1 MNTSNKPIN
10 DSEEFC
16 SSNEWLIVD
25 YSAIGKDH
33 SKHNI
38 PCQDHRYVQRIN
50 PQWGVAVCCDGAG
63 SAEKSDI
70 GSRFVAER
78 TANVLTLAVE
88 KEQWLI
94 HNHLPTQE
102 VWRTISRQA
111 LYQVYSDLESFAQ
124 INNLELKLLA
134 STVIA
139 VIYSPIG
146 LLVTHIGDGRAAYCN
161 HTAQWTAIITPFK
174 GEEANMTV
182 FITSSIWHD
191 PDKYIESRVIDD
203 KPLGFALLS
212 DGCENFAFL
221 THVNTSKTA
230 DQIKIEDI
238 NLPFQGFYHPIV
250 KHLKAKHLTLSHEEI
265 QAEWATILESGTEK
279 IKETTDDKTMILGL
293 WI

>member
-250 KHLKAKHLTLSHEEI
+250 KHLKAKHLTLYHEEI

>member
-1 MNTSNKPIN
+1 MDSSDQPIN
-10 DSEEFC
+10 TSEEFC

-33 SKHNI
+33 SKHDI
-38 PCQDHRYVQRIN
+38 PCQDNRYIQRID

-63 SAEKSDI
+63 SAEKSDV
-70 GSRFVAER
+70 GSKFVAEQ
-78 TANVLTLAVE
+78 TANVLALTIE
-88 KEQWLI
+88 KEQWLTK
-94 HNHLPTQE
+94 NRLPAQE
-102 VWRTISRQA
+102 EWNSISRQA
-111 LYQVYSDLESFAQ
+111 LYQVFRDLESFAQ
-124 INNLELKLLA
+124 VNNLELKLLA
-134 STVIA
+134 CTVIA

-161 HTAQWTAIITPFK
+161 HEGQWTAIIIPFK

-203 KPLGFALLS
+203 KPFGFTLLS

-221 THVNTSKTA
+221 THVNTSKTT

-250 KHLKAKHLTLSHEEI
+250 KHLKAIHLTLSHEAI
-265 QAEWATILESGTEK
+265 QAEWASMLESGTEK
-279 IKETTDDKTMILGL
+279 IKETIDDKTMILGL
-293 WI
+293 LV

>member
-1 MNTSNKPIN
+1 MDTSDQPVNV
-10 DSEEFC
+10 SEVFC

-33 SKHNI
+33 SKHSI
-38 PCQDHRYVQRIN
+38 PCQDSRYIQRID

-63 SAEKSDI
+63 SAEKSDL
-70 GSRFVAER
+70 GSQFVAER
-78 TANVLTLAVE
+78 TAKVLTLTIE
-88 KEQWLI
+88 KEQWLA
-94 HNHLPTQE
+94 NNFLPAQE
-102 VWRTISRQA
+102 EWNTISQQA
-111 LYQVYSDLESFAQ
+111 LYQVYRDLESFANASNME
-124 INNLELKLLA
+124 IKLLA
-134 STVIA
+134 CTVIA

-161 HTAQWTAIITPFK
+161 NEGEWTAIITPFK

-191 PDKYIESRVIDD
+191 PDKFIESRVIED
-203 KPLGFALLS
+203 KPFGFTLLS

-250 KHLKAKHLTLSHEEI
+250 KYLKSIYITLSHEEI
-265 QAEWATILESGTEK
+265 QTEWATLLESGTQK
-279 IKETTDDKTMILGL
+279 IKETMDDKTMILGL
-293 WI
+293 LV

>member
-1 MNTSNKPIN
+1 MDTSDKPIHA
-10 DSEEFC
+10 SENLC
-16 SSNEWLIVD
+16 SSNEWLIVH

-33 SKHNI
+33 RKHNK
-38 PCQDHRYVQRIN
+38 PCQDHRSIQRMDQ
-50 PQWGVAVCCDGAG
+50 QWGVAVCCDGAG

-70 GSRFVAER
+70 GSRFVAEQ
-78 TANVLTLAVE
+78 TANVLALTIE
-88 KEQWLI
+88 KEHWLT
-94 HNHLPTQE
+94 HHCLPTSE
-102 VWRTISRQA
+102 AWNTISRQA
-111 LYQVYSDLESFAQ
+111 LYQVYQDLESFAQ
-124 INNLELKLLA
+124 VNNLELKLLA
-134 STVIA
+134 CTVIA

-161 HTAQWTAIITPFK
+161 NEGQWQAIMTPFK

-191 PDKYIESRVIDD
+191 PDKYIESRVILD
-203 KPLGFALLS
+203 KPFGFTLLS

-221 THVNTSKTA
+221 TYINTSKTV

-265 QAEWATILESGTEK
+265 QAEWAAILESGTEK
-279 IKETTDDKTMILGL
+279 IKDTTDDKTMILGL
-293 WI
+293 LV